1 MASAKN
7 ESSAT
12 KRASNDSA
20 RMTVSVETAAQILGI
35 SRGAGYAAARSG
47 QIPTIK
53 IGKRVLV
60 SRAWIEK
67 VLAV

>member
-1 MASAKN
+1 MVSAKN
-7 ESSAT
+7 EGLAT
-12 KRASNDSA
+12 KRASNTSA

-35 SRGAGYAAARSG
+35 SRGAGYAAVRSG
-47 QIPTIK
+47 QIPSLK
-53 IGKRVLV
+53 IGKRVLI

>member
-12 KRASNDSA
+12 KRARNNSA